1 MVSAVKAVKSFI
13 NSEIAGPAGPSKAYR
28 SEPPP
33 PPRSVQVRACPASGA
48 FPSHPQCTPAVYN
61 VTVGCAGLMGL
72 PAAGKDRCI
81 LVTFGTRPADGAAT
95 YRVRHLMICMTM
107 HVCVCIACMSM
118 YLFVSATICI
128 YVYVFSLYIVCMCMY
143 LPLCVCM
150 CMYFL

>member
-33 PPRSVQVRACPASGA
+33 IPPAFFQVRARPASGA

-72 PAAGKDRCI
+72 PAAGKDKCI
-81 LVTFGTRPADGAAT
+81 LVTFGTRQADGAAT
-95 YRVRHLMICMTM
+95 FRVRHLMICMYVYVL
-107 HVCVCIACMSM
+107 HVCVCI
-118 YLFVSATICI
+118 LHVLN
-128 YVYVFSLYIVCMCMY
+128 V
-143 LPLCVCM
+143 
-150 CMYFL
+150 

>member
-33 PPRSVQVRACPASGA
+33 IPPAFFQVRARPASCA

-81 LVTFGTRPADGAAT
+81 LVTFGTRPSDGAAT

-107 HVCVCIACMSM
+107 HVCVCICH
-118 YLFVSATICI
+118 
-128 YVYVFSLYIVCMCMY
+128 YVYVLHA
-143 LPLCVCM
+143 
-150 CMYFL
+150 